1 MSLENFD
8 RQYRVQIQ
16 PDNGGGFEFGGEAFP
31 LHISFSFQK
40 ADVITMNTGQIS
52 VWNLSPQQR
61 TMLIDCE
68 EKCRL
73 ALWAGYGNRLFKI
86 FSGIVSFST
95 TSMDGADLRT
105 DIEVIDS
112 LDSYKD
118 TYVNLSYDGVV
129 NWETIVGDA
138 ISQMGLPFLK
148 SDDVEFADTENG
160 FHYVGSGAEMLTKC
174 CDCTDAAWTIQDG
187 EVHVKKPN
195 GAMSYST
202 VKEISA
208 DTGMIEMPKRVIIT
222 GSTETGD
229 KIIGWDVKF
238 LLNASISVDDYIY
251 LNSKEVKGYFRIY
264 SLQYSGDNMS
274 GEWVCTARL
283 VEPSMS
289 GKTTGGTTT
298 VADR

>member
-8 RQYRVQIQ
+8 RQYRVQVS
-16 PDNGGGFEFGGEAFP
+16 PNNGGGFEFGGEAFP

-61 TMLIDCE
+61 AILIDGE
-68 EKCRL
+68 ENCKL

-86 FSGIVSFST
+86 FSGLVSFST

-105 DIEVIDS
+105 DIDVIDS
-112 LDSYKD
+112 LESYKD
-118 TYVNLSYDGVV
+118 TYVNLSYSDVV
-129 NWETIVGDA
+129 SYETIIKDCV
-138 ISQMGLPFLK
+138 SQMGLPIET
-148 SDDVEFADTENG
+148 SYNVEFGSTENG
-160 FHYVGSGAEMLTKC
+160 LQYVGSGAEMLSKC

-195 GAMSYST
+195 DTMNRN

-208 DTGMIEMPKRVIIT
+208 ETGMIEMPKRVIIA

-229 KIIGWDVKF
+229 KIVGWDVKF
-238 LLNASISVDDYIY
+238 LLNASIGVDDYIY
-251 LNSKEVKGYFRIY
+251 LNSKEIQGYYRVY
-264 SLQYSGDNMS
+264 SMQYSGDNYS

-283 VEPSMS
+283 VEPS
-289 GKTTGGTTT
+289 GGGT

>member
-16 PDNGGGFEFGGEAFP
+16 PENGGGFEFGGEAFP

-52 VWNLSPQQR
+52 VWNLSKQQR

-68 EKCRL
+68 EKCNL

-86 FSGIVSFST
+86 FSGLVSFST

-118 TYVNLSYDGVV
+118 TYVDLSYDGVV
-129 NWETIVGDA
+129 SYETIIKDAVGL
-138 ISQMGLPFLK
+138 MGLPIET
-148 SDDVEFADTENG
+148 SHDVEFGNTENG
-160 FHYVGSGAEMLTKC
+160 FSYVGSGAGLLSKC
-174 CDCTDAAWTIQDG
+174 CNSTDAAWTIQDG
-187 EVHVKKPN
+187 EVHIKKPN
-195 GAMSYST
+195 GTMNTTS
-202 VKEISA
+202 KEISA
-208 DTGMIEMPKRVIIT
+208 ATGMIEMPKRVIIS

-229 KIIGWDVKF
+229 KIIGWDVRF
-238 LLNASISVDDYIY
+238 LLNAAINVDDMVY
-251 LNSKEVKGYFRIY
+251 LNSKEVTGHFRVMNMT
-264 SLQYSGDNMS
+264 YSGDNMS

-283 VEPSMS
+283 VEAYGGGS
-289 GKTTGGTTT
+289 GSVPIT
-298 VADR
+298 DR